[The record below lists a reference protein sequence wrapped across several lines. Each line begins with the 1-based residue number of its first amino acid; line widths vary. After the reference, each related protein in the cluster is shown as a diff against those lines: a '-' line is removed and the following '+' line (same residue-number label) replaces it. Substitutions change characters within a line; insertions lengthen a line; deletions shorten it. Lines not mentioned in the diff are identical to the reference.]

1 MTQTKPNED
10 IARAYATVAGV
21 NWDTVQDWYID
32 GTELVLVT
40 VKESPSQNKGWAA

>member
-1 MTQTKPNED
+1 MKNKPNED

-21 NWDTVQDWYID
+21 DWDTVHDWYID

-40 VKESPSQNKGWAA
+40 DRKAPTMNRGWAA